1 LDLHKCFIVESVDIP
16 THVYAEVHFGKN
28 KKKNKEA
35 KEGRQLDNKLSAST
49 PNIAANFD
57 PSIDIEIDENPPVP
71 CLAQNSKKLLY
82 LLYCPPQD
90 TCSKKLLNN
99 QPPFSKTTPLIR
111 PLFHSKYI

>member
-1 LDLHKCFIVESVDIP
+1 MFYCRICSAVKQQSLMHKCFIVESVDIP

-28 KKKNKEA
+28 KKKNEEA

-71 CLAQNSKKLLY
+71 DMLDNRY
-82 LLYCPPQD
+82 
-90 TCSKKLLNN
+90 
-99 QPPFSKTTPLIR
+99 
-111 PLFHSKYI
+111 KYP